1 MSHATSTISA
11 PSGLAPSGATS
22 QEGSTVGTD
31 IVPQEFDPR
40 DLRNAFSQFA
50 TGVTVVTTV
59 TPDGERIG
67 VTANSF
73 TSLSMDP
80 PLVLWC
86 PGRHLK
92 SLPAF
97 EQATHFAI
105 NVLASDQHHLSGKFA
120 RGSSDKFDGVAVRE
134 GVAGIPVLEGTL
146 ATFECRTV
154 ARHEAGDHV
163 IYVGEV
169 QRYAHAAA
177 DPLVFHGG
185 SYHATRAHDADAS

>member
-1 MSHATSTISA
+1 MSTPTQTITSA
-11 PSGLAPSGATS
+11 PA
-22 QEGSTVGTD
+22 EGETMSTAVD
-31 IVPQEFDPR
+31 SAEFDPR

-50 TGVTVVTTV
+50 TGVTVVTTLG
-59 TPDGERIG
+59 PDGERIG

-86 PGRHLK
+86 PGRHLR

-97 EQATHFAI
+97 ETASHFAI
-105 NVLASDQHHLSGKFA
+105 NVLASDQQVLSKQFA
-120 RGSSDKFDGVAVRE
+120 TGSTDKFDGVALRE

-146 ATFECRTV
+146 ATFECETV

-163 IYVGEV
+163 IFIG
-169 QRYAHAAA
+169 QIRQYAHAAA

-185 SYHATRAHDADAS
+185 NYHGTTTQRSSEGS

>member
-1 MSHATSTISA
+1 MSRTIISQATTTA
-11 PSGLAPSGATS
+11 LA
-22 QEGSTVGTD
+22 EGSQMSIDVDTAD
-31 IVPQEFDPR
+31 FDPR
-40 DLRNAFSQFA
+40 DLRAAFGQFA

-86 PGRHLK
+86 PGRHLR

-97 EQATHFAI
+97 ETATHFAI
-105 NVLASDQHHLSGKFA
+105 NVLASNQHGLSGKFA
-120 RGSSDKFDGVAVRE
+120 TGSTDKFDGVAVRE
-134 GVAGIPVLEGTL
+134 GIAGIPVLEGTL
-146 ATFECRTV
+146 ATFECETV

-163 IYVGEV
+163 IYVG
-169 QRYAHAAA
+169 QIRRYAHAQAK
-177 DPLVFHGG
+177 PLVFHGG
-185 SYHATRAHDADAS
+185 SYHGTTTHTSEDA

>member
-1 MSHATSTISA
+1 MSLTQTAASVRTEGAAMNTIVDSDA
-11 PSGLAPSGATS
+11 
-22 QEGSTVGTD
+22 
-31 IVPQEFDPR
+31 FDPR
-40 DLRNAFSQFA
+40 DLRSAFGQFA

-86 PGRHLK
+86 PGRHLR

-97 EQATHFAI
+97 ETASHFAI
-105 NVLASDQHHLSGKFA
+105 NVLANDQQHLSRQFA
-120 RGSSDKFDGVAVRE
+120 TGASDKFDGVALRE
-134 GVAGIPVLEGTL
+134 GLAGLPVLEGTL
-146 ATFECRTV
+146 ATFECETV

-163 IYVGEV
+163 IYIG
-169 QRYAHAAA
+169 QIRQYAHAAA
-177 DPLVFHGG
+177 APLVFHGG
-185 SYHATRAHDADAS
+185 SYHDTTTQSTEAS